1 MRCILRA
8 RRSIW
13 LWTARSLWTTS
24 LSRRQSACVAVDL
37 VDAQR
42 QTTYVAAD
50 CVVVRSNAASDRKQ
64 RRCSK
69 QKTGVWAGLEG
80 WS

>member
-1 MRCILRA
+1 MRFIC
-8 RRSIW
+8 
-13 LWTARSLWTTS
+13 
-24 LSRRQSACVAVDL
+24 D
-37 VDAQR
+37 
-42 QTTYVAAD
+42 AD